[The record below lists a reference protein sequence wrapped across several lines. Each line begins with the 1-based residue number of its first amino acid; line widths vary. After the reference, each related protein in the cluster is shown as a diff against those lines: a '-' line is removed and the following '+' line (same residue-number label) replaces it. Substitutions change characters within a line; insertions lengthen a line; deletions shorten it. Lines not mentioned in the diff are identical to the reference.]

1 MVKYRQ
7 MGTASIDKLPDKDAL
22 KGIIRSLAL
31 SAGFIR
37 PRILAPFEPDA
48 RGVSGPGGP
57 PENYRQGAP
66 SLLVA
71 ALVYGN
77 QEPAEA
83 PAAEGEARIA
93 PFARRNYYREGV
105 KRLRLLSRELRSR
118 YGGQRRDFRIL
129 CNSPIPEK
137 PLAAASGLGCLGR
150 NGLILTA
157 EAGSLFIIA
166 AMTLPFALEG
176 DGPEWPG
183 EGGSFPLCAGC
194 DRENPPCAAVCPGG
208 AVRGDGTLSL
218 ERCIQWYASG
228 KGAAVPPDLAAR
240 WGRRLY
246 GCTDCQDAC
255 VRNRRPIQ
263 GVRAG
268 EGALPGSFPA
278 EEILALSD
286 EELKAR
292 FKGTALGLSWLGPEA
307 IRRNAKLAGRKD
319 LPVIHGRGQI

>member
-1 MVKYRQ
+1 M
-7 MGTASIDKLPDKDAL
+7 ASIDKLPDKDTL

-31 SAGFIR
+31 AAGFIR
-37 PRILAPFEPDA
+37 PRILAPFEPGDW
-48 RGVSGPGGP
+48 GVSGLGGP
-57 PENYRQGAP
+57 PENYRRGAP
-66 SLLVA
+66 SLLVT

-77 QEPAEA
+77 QNPAEA
-83 PAAEGEARIA
+83 PAAAGEARIA

-118 YGGQRRDFRIL
+118 YGGQKPDFRVL

-137 PLAAASGLGCLGR
+137 PLAAASGLGFLGR
-150 NGLILTA
+150 NGLMLTA

-176 DGPEWPG
+176 DGPEEPG
-183 EGGSFPLCAGC
+183 EGGGGPFPLCASC
-194 DRENPPCAAVCPGG
+194 DRENPPCAAACPTG

-228 KGAAVPPDLAAR
+228 KGAAVPPEVAVR
-240 WGRRLY
+240 WGKRLY

-255 VRNRRPIQ
+255 VRNRRPIP
-263 GVRAG
+263 GVCVA
-268 EGALPGSFPA
+268 EGALPASFPA
-278 EEILALSD
+278 AELLALSD

-307 IRRNAKLAGRKD
+307 IRRNARLAR
-319 LPVIHGRGQI
+319 